1 MKQSYVLID
10 EEYLAHHGILGQKWG
25 IRRFQPYPK
34 NWKGVD
40 GNYVG
45 KRSKRK
51 EKRIEK
57 KMLKKIEKK
66 AVKAESRKGHNVGAG
81 LRRTFSSSS
90 SKEVKKVAES
100 GNTSSVAAFSKFM
113 KKDQLNYAN
122 ARVKFESSIAKMS
135 NRKRKKAIKSFNKY
149 LKSQKKQKLKANYEN
164 GAKIYNE
171 AMKMFA

>member
-10 EEYLAHHGILGQKWG
+10 KDFLAHHGILGQKWG

-45 KRSKRK
+45 KRSKRR
-51 EKRIEK
+51 EKRQEK

-66 AVKAESRKGHNVGAG
+66 ATKAEGKKGRNAAAG

-90 SKEVKKVAES
+90 SKEVRKVAES
-100 GNTSSVAAFSKFM
+100 GNTSSVSAFSKFM
-113 KKDQLNYAN
+113 KNDQLKYAN
-122 ARVKFESSIAKMS
+122 ARVKFESSLAKMS

-149 LKSQKKQKLKANYEN
+149 LKSQKKQRLKANYEN

>member
-1 MKQSYVLID
+1 MKQSYILID
-10 EEYLAHHGILGQKWG
+10 EDFLAHHGILGQKWG

-45 KRSKRK
+45 KRSRRR
-51 EKRIEK
+51 EKRQEK
-57 KMLKKIEKK
+57 KMLKKLEKK
-66 AVKAESRKGHNVGAG
+66 TAKAEGKKARNVGVG
-81 LRRTFSSSS
+81 LRRTFSTSS
-90 SKEVKKVAES
+90 SKEVRKVAES

-113 KKDQLNYAN
+113 KNNQLKYAN
-122 ARVKFESSIAKMS
+122 ARVKFESTLAKLS
-135 NRKRKKAIKSFNKY
+135 NRKRRKAIKSFNKY
-149 LKSQKKQKLKANYEN
+149 LKTQKRQRIKANYEN